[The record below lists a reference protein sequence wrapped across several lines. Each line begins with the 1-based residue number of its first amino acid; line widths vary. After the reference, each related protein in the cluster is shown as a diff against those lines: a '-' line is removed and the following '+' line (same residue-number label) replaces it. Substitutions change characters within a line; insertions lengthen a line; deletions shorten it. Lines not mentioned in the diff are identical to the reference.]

1 MIMPGLL
8 IQSVENANLL
18 RFFQLKTYFQVR
30 GWCRQKS
37 KNGALAMR
45 KQYIKHKQ
53 FQ

>member
-1 MIMPGLL
+1 MIMLGLL

-18 RFFQLKTYFQVR
+18 RFFQSKIFFQVR
-30 GWCRQKS
+30 GWSLQKA
-37 KNGALAMR
+37 KNGALAMH